1 MASCCDD
8 QAASLPPHK
17 RGDSF
22 VLACT
27 YRQDG
32 VAASVA
38 LYTIRA
44 QLRDSSSQLVQELSV
59 SKANQTTSPG
69 VFSIAGGATGAWPL
83 DILRCDIQFTE
94 GDTVRSTQTFSV
106 EVIEGI
112 TS

>member
-1 MASCCDD
+1 MTMMCEHEAL
-8 QAASLPPHK
+8 QLPPFK

-27 YRQDG
+27 YKQDG

-38 LYTIRA
+38 LYTIKA
-44 QLRDSSSQLVQELSV
+44 QLRDSSGQLVHELSV
-59 SKANQTTSPG
+59 SKANQTTNPG
-69 VFSIAGGATGAWPL
+69 VFSLVGGATGAWPL
-83 DILRCDIQFTE
+83 DILRCDIQFSE
-94 GDTVRSTQTFSV
+94 GDTVRSTQTFTV